1 MKTFR
6 AILSVAAL
14 VAFCATG
21 AIRADES
28 PPIADAASAAQA
40 QTLAPAIGDNRP
52 ATLGDLRHAQNRTDA
67 QISEVRAEMHE
78 MRATMNQMLYTLLA
92 AMIALFGLPH
102 LPTWWRQLRENGKPA
117 AAARIFLVAR
127 AIASA
132 GAAIAAL

>member
-6 AILSVAAL
+6 AILSAAAL

-40 QTLAPAIGDNRP
+40 QNAASAIGDNRP

-67 QISEVRAEMHE
+67 QISEVRAEM
-78 MRATMNQMLYTLLA
+78 RAAMNQMLYTLLA

-102 LPTWWRQLRENGKPA
+102 LPTWWRQLRENGRPA
-117 AAARIFLVAR
+117 AAAGIFLVAR